1 MEDITD
7 VKCMHR
13 KKVFKD
19 FKIKNLVEYH
29 DLYVQS
35 DTLLLAAFKFWKMCP
50 EIYELDPAHFISKP
64 G

>member
-7 VKCMHR
+7 ADYAYTKRAC
-13 KKVFKD
+13 KD

-35 DTLLLAAFKFWKMCP
+35 IIHYC
-50 EIYELDPAHFISKP
+50 
-64 G
+64 